1 MYNADSLLSIHQL
14 SLGRNYTK
22 QATYVSDGGS
32 FLAPK
37 DHFNHSIRSL
47 LQWINGI
54 IQQFP
59 PHYFVRFDKELLL
72 SAFSMELEGVRLA
85 AEPWD
90 LGPGWTGNDVR
101 IGSKS
106 DVSIESMTPQ
116 QLAQRWNTNDCAS
129 SAPYGNTN
137 IEKVEEAFYTLAEE
151 MGRTI
156 PLNVGA
162 LRNMERPLGGRPHIA
177 DPQGKRSK
185 LNASSL
191 DIVLTLTNRLRSADP
206 EQ

>member
-14 SLGRNYTK
+14 SLGRNYAE

-116 QLAQRWNTNDCAS
+116 QLAQCWNTNDCAS

-162 LRNMERPLGGRPHIA
+162 LHNMERPLGG
-177 DPQGKRSK
+177 
-185 LNASSL
+185 
-191 DIVLTLTNRLRSADP
+191 
-206 EQ
+206 